1 MAKVCVLK
9 VLCRKIATKSGG
21 NRLSIGATL
30 YPLRLMSLKT
40 FVLTAW
46 DALFGEYEKDD
57 VPHVSPTLTNTNV
70 EETIFHFR
78 DLPKDNEATIDHVT
92 YPPKESP
99 MPILSTDY
107 VLSTQAE
114 LIRAIE
120 TAVPL
125 SEEEK
130 DLYLFPVIR
139 RLASYVHLLPASQA
153 HHHNGRGGLFFHS
166 LDVGLRSVRMAR
178 RRIHDLESDQKRRYQ
193 NKGRWY
199 LAICIAGL
207 LHDVGKA
214 VTDMT
219 VTAAGG
225 ESTWKPSVEPLVD
238 WARKNHVKDYY
249 VSWIVNRIDK
259 QHESA
264 SLALFQTL
272 VPQETRD
279 FLEESH
285 SPHMMNE
292 IYDALTGRV
301 RKGAVIADLVMK
313 SDGFSTANDLNRQS
327 KEGICTGVHAPIATT
342 IFQIMQ
348 ALVQERAWSINEK
361 DSPVMV
367 SDKGVFLHWHRAL
380 PAILKKV
387 QNKELASIPRD
398 GDVLLEKLKESGVI
412 EVMPENNDIQSPFWY
427 VLPAFAFV
435 DLPDDDKKTPQID
448 YRTCVKIHNKEA
460 FFGEIDPPERVFV
473 LLKGIGIT
481 KEEKERWQGLTGFEA
496 PQTVTE
502 CTDNDEA
509 HQNQDKNDTDQEV
522 QEEVIAQERI
532 TSPTS
537 LSIEALLPTKQINEG
552 DEDEQKERK
561 NEQQKTGD
569 LEVKE
574 ELQDKMTTAKEEAPQ
589 SLVECLMPSARKKK
603 KSAKKKKA
611 KGEVSQQI
619 LPVREEKKASALR
632 KMLPPAIES
641 PKEASLFMKIRG
653 EVVEVKETVEPDGE
667 DNVQCSNMKTEKEE
681 REERLRLAGALL
693 REARTQLLGHG
704 GTLVHPP
711 FIENGFRCSP
721 ADLLLQ
727 ELKSLNFNEAFVR
740 QKTGGYN
747 GLGGLLYD
755 SDSRL
760 LKISNDTPTKDTES
774 P

>member
-1 MAKVCVLK
+1 MRLKNFVLK
-9 VLCRKIATKSGG
+9 T
-21 NRLSIGATL
+21 
-30 YPLRLMSLKT
+30 
-40 FVLTAW
+40 W
-46 DALFGEYEKDD
+46 DALFGEYEKDN
-57 VPHVSPTLTNTNV
+57 VPNDSCTETNTN
-70 EETIFHFR
+70 EEDTIFHFR
-78 DLPKDNEATIDHVT
+78 DLPQDNEVSIDHVT

-120 TAVPL
+120 SAVPL
-125 SEEEK
+125 TEEEK
-130 DLYLFPVIR
+130 DEYLFPVIR
-139 RLASYVHLLPASQA
+139 RLAGYVHLLPASQA

-178 RRIHDLESDQKRRYQ
+178 RRIHDLESDQQRRYQ

-219 VTAAGG
+219 VTADGG
-225 ESTWKPSVEPLVD
+225 KSMWKPSVEPLVD
-238 WARKNHVKDYY
+238 WARNNHVKDYY

-272 VPQETRD
+272 VPNATRA

-292 IYDALTGRV
+292 IYDALTGRA

-313 SDGFSTANDLNRQS
+313 ADGFSTATDLNRQS
-327 KEGICTGVHAPIATT
+327 KEGICTGVHAPIAST

-348 ALVQERAWSINEK
+348 ALVQEKAWSVNEK
-361 DSPVMV
+361 NSPVIV
-367 SDKGVFLHWHRAL
+367 SDKGVFVQWYRVV
-380 PAILKKV
+380 PAIIAKV
-387 QNKELASIPRD
+387 QDRGMGSIPRD
-398 GDVLLEKLKESGVI
+398 GDVLLEKLQESGVI
-412 EVMPENNDIQSPFWY
+412 EVMSEDNAIQSPFWY

-435 DLPDDDKKTPQID
+435 DLPDDETPQIN
-448 YRTCVKIHNKEA
+448 YLTCVKIHNKET
-460 FFGEIDPPERVFV
+460 FFGEIAPPERVFV
-473 LLKGIGIT
+473 LLKGIGVT
-481 KEEKERWQGLTGFEA
+481 DEEKERWQGLTGFEA
-496 PQTVTE
+496 PQTVSVYS
-502 CTDNDEA
+502 DND
-509 HQNQDKNDTDQEV
+509 DKNVSDEDV
-522 QEEVIAQERI
+522 QAINEETEEKKRLEDEPTPASDARDAVEEVNVKEEVEPPENI
-532 TSPTS
+532 TSTTP
-537 LSIEALLPTKQINEG
+537 LSIEALLPTKQMNEG
-552 DEDEQKERK
+552 DEEIHKEDK
-561 NEQQKTGD
+561 DEQQKTET

-574 ELQDKMTTAKEEAPQ
+574 ELEEESPSQMVHEPQ
-589 SLVECLMPSARKKK
+589 SLVECLMPSAKKK
-603 KSAKKKKA
+603 KKRAKKKKA
-611 KGEVSQQI
+611 KGERLQEI
-619 LPVREEKKASALR
+619 LPVKEEKGAPTLR

-641 PKEASLFMKIRG
+641 HKEAPLFR
-653 EVVEVKETVEPDGE
+653 ETHDVVIEVKEKVEPDGDE
-667 DNVQCSNMKTEKEE
+667 NVQSNSKKNEKAK
-681 REERLRLAGALL
+681 REERFHRASALL
-693 REARTQLLGHG
+693 REARTQLLGKG

-755 SDSRL
+755 SNTRL
-760 LKISNDTPTKDTES
+760 LKIANPTPTQGQNHHDD
-774 P
+774 

>member
-1 MAKVCVLK
+1 
-9 VLCRKIATKSGG
+9 
-21 NRLSIGATL
+21 
-30 YPLRLMSLKT
+30 MSLKS

-57 VPHVSPTLTNTNV
+57 VLHASPTLTNTN
-70 EETIFHFR
+70 EEEFIFHFR
-78 DLPKDNEATIDHVT
+78 DLPKDNEATVGHVT

-139 RLASYVHLLPASQA
+139 RLAGYVHLLPASQA

-272 VPQETRD
+272 VPEETRD

-292 IYDALTGRV
+292 IYDALTGHV
-301 RKGAVIADLVMK
+301 RKGAVIADLVVK
-313 SDGFSTANDLNRQS
+313 ADGFSTATDLTRQS
-327 KEGICTGVHAPIATT
+327 KEGICTGVHAPIAST

-348 ALVQERAWSINEK
+348 ALVQEKAWSINEK
-361 DSPVMV
+361 HSPVIV
-367 SDKGVFLHWHRAL
+367 SDKGVFVQWYRVL
-380 PAILKKV
+380 PTILAKV
-387 QNKELASIPRD
+387 QDRGLTSIPRD

-412 EVMPENNDIQSPFWY
+412 EVMPEDNAIQSPFWY

-435 DLPDDDKKTPQID
+435 DLPDDETPQIN
-448 YRTCVKIHNKEA
+448 YLTCVKIHNKEA
-460 FFGEIDPPERVFV
+460 FFGEIAPPERVFV
-473 LLKGIGIT
+473 LLKSIGVT
-481 KEEKERWQGLTGFEA
+481 EEEKERWEALTGFEA
-496 PQTVTE
+496 PQTVLAYSESDEKNVSDVELEATNEETE
-502 CTDNDEA
+502 EKKGQGDELTPESDANDAIEGVNVNEKVEPLENNA
-509 HQNQDKNDTDQEV
+509 LT
-522 QEEVIAQERI
+522 
-532 TSPTS
+532 TP

-552 DEDEQKERK
+552 DEEIHKEGQD
-561 NEQQKTGD
+561 EQQKTQD
-569 LEVKE
+569 LEEKSRTQKVE
-574 ELQDKMTTAKEEAPQ
+574 EPQ
-589 SLVECLMPSARKKK
+589 SLVECLMPSSQKKK
-603 KSAKKKKA
+603 TRTKKKKA
-611 KGEVSQQI
+611 KGERLEEI
-619 LPVREEKKASALR
+619 LPVREEKTAPALR
-632 KMLPPAIES
+632 KMLPPAIDS
-641 PKEASLFMKIRG
+641 HKQTSVLMHTLDDVI
-653 EVVEVKETVEPDGE
+653 EVKEKVEPDGNE
-667 DNVQCSNMKTEKEE
+667 TVQSNSTKTEKEE
-681 REERLRLAGALL
+681 REERLCRASALL
-693 REARTQLLGHG
+693 REARTQLLGKG

-747 GLGGLLYD
+747 GLGGLHYE
-755 SDSRL
+755 SNTRL
-760 LKISNDTPTKDTES
+760 LKIANPTSTQGQNHHDD
-774 P
+774 